1 MEPEAGIMLV
11 WPLAAM
17 EAQALGWSQIQPA
30 HLLCAILKFAEMDG
44 ADLERLGQT
53 NENLGNLAQEHQ
65 DLKAHLDDPW
75 GITVP
80 EVSTRLRRAL
90 RRPGE
95 ACPERSRRGRDD
107 KKQPCHC
114 ERSVAISLISKSSK
128 QITTSSNSS

>member
-95 ACPERSRRGRDD
+95 ACPEPVSYTHLRAHETVLDLVCRLLLEQ
-107 KKQPCHC
+107 KQNKHD
-114 ERSVAISLISKSSK
+114 EHL
-128 QITTSSNSS
+128 TTT